1 MWRPQSNRVETYRT
15 GKCPRRGNRKL
26 TRLLPPHLLARRAS
40 AEYNFSMPSVLPSLK
55 VKVLFFGRLKEL
67 TSLVEDTREMP
78 DGSTLAD
85 LFSSYAQR
93 FPALA
98 DFRSSLVASRNQEF
112 SAWDTR
118 LASGDEIAFLPPVS
132 GG

>member
-1 MWRPQSNRVETYRT
+1 MSYREVPTTRQSKTA
-15 GKCPRRGNRKL
+15 
-26 TRLLPPHLLARRAS
+26 PHLPAHSLARRAPTG
-40 AEYNFSMPSVLPSLK
+40 YNFSMPSVIPSLK

-67 TSLVEDTREMP
+67 TSLVEDTRDMP